1 MEEASRRWK
10 ENGTIPSQQL
20 LSNPQVH
27 GQLRRD
33 EENFTAY

>member
-1 MEEASRRWK
+1 MEEASRRGGR
-10 ENGTIPSQQL
+10 ERDHPS
-20 LSNPQVH
+20 SAAFKHPCVY